1 MRTREQQEAR
11 WSSSGAVVS
20 RARRAASPRVPTLPC
35 VVIVDDDPLMRQG
48 VRAALRGLCE
58 TVGLDSGEQLEE
70 FLENV
75 RPDLLILDVGLP
87 GRDGFD
93 LCAALRAQPRW
104 RSLPVLFLTARGGI
118 GPYERCLAVRG
129 DAFLTKPV
137 LSEEFVDTV
146 IRLLPPA

>member
-1 MRTREQQEAR
+1 MKSREQSAAH
-11 WSSSGAVVS
+11 WSSSGAVVK
-20 RARRAASPRVPTLPC
+20 RAPRATNPRIPAAPC

-87 GRDGFD
+87 GRDGFE
-93 LCAALRAQPRW
+93 LCAALRANPRW
-104 RSLPVLFLTARGGI
+104 RSLPVLFLTAKGGD

-129 DAFLTKPV
+129 DAFLAKPV

-146 IRLLPPA
+146 LRLLPPA

>member
-1 MRTREQQEAR
+1 MRTREMQAAR
-11 WSSSGAVVS
+11 WSSGEAVVN
-20 RARRAASPRVPTLPC
+20 RTQREAPARLPPPPC

-58 TVGLDSGEQLEE
+58 TVGLSSGEQLEE

-87 GRDGFD
+87 GRDGFE
-93 LCAALRAQPRW
+93 LCEALRANPRW
-104 RSLPVLFLTARGGI
+104 RSLPVLFLTARGGD

-129 DAFLTKPV
+129 DAFLTKPA
-137 LSEEFVDTV
+137 LCEEFVDTV
-146 IRLLPPA
+146 LRLLPPA